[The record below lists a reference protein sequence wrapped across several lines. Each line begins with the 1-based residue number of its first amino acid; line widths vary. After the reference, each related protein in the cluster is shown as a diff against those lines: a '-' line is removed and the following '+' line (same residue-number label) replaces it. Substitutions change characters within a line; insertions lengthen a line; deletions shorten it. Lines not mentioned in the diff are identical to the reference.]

1 MQRKLVRLVTALAT
15 LLLVGL
21 GVAPTASAVTPAPM
35 GPHWQK
41 QAATRY
47 IYAHVSSSVDLNRY
61 PVITNMNTWNNYL
74 AVNSVPLRFSNVGSC
89 AGLNPCFDIQMQWAA
104 QGISGATGL
113 IVSGG
118 YLVDIDKITLY
129 YNNDTNP
136 YDWRVHVGMHELGH
150 VLGLAHNTIPNSVMN
165 IDWNQS
171 PIGTTPKAE
180 ESLALINTYR

>member
-1 MQRKLVRLVTALAT
+1 MKRRLFTLLAALAT
-15 LLLVGL
+15 MLGVGL
-21 GVAPTASAVTPAPM
+21 AAVPTASAVTAAPM

-61 PVITNMNTWNNYL
+61 PVITNMNTWNSYL

-89 AGLNPCFDIQMQWAA
+89 TGKSPCFEIMMSWKA
-104 QGISGATGL
+104 QGISGDTGL
-113 IVSGG
+113 ITSGG
-118 YLVDIDKITLY
+118 YLVDISTVNLY
-129 YNNDTNP
+129 YNNDVNP
-136 YDWRVHVGMHELGH
+136 YDWRVHLGMHELGH
-150 VLGLAHNTIPNSVMN
+150 ALGLAHNTIPNSVMN
-165 IDWNQS
+165 VDWNQS